1 MSVSLGCTEND
12 DDDAEKNDGNDHDE
26 VTDTDLTR
34 ICTENDDDPT
44 TTDTVLTQYPTTTV
58 FVTSASDHS

>member
-26 VTDTDLTR
+26 VTDTDPCQICGGMTLHKYLYLCGGPR
-34 ICTENDDDPT
+34 IRYLCSVMPP
-44 TTDTVLTQYPTTTV
+44 QI
-58 FVTSASDHS
+58 